1 MEREAARMSTL
12 TVQPRHRFLSGT
24 ALVTVLQLAGFASIL
39 LLLQIVGSAFPL
51 FFATPVRIAQDVVTL
66 LTEEPLLKEAF
77 GSAWSLLVGMVISFV
92 GGVFV
97 GILIGRYRPIR
108 VMLEPYLAAVYSVPR
123 VAFVP
128 LMVVWF
134 GIGREFVIASVVLA
148 ASVVIAFATAGGV
161 KEAELRYSE
170 VARSFA
176 LNERQIFTKVLL
188 PGLVPFIAN
197 GTRLAMKR
205 GLTALIVA
213 EFLIGLNGIGLFL
226 RSARVTLQADRVFAM
241 AFLVM
246 LLGMGM
252 LEITRVIEN
261 RMSRWRPRA
270 FTM

>member
-1 MEREAARMSTL
+1 MT
-12 TVQPRHRFLSGT
+12 TVTAPPTPRLLSGT
-24 ALVTVLQLAGFASIL
+24 TVVTVLQLAGFASIL
-39 LLLQIVGSAFPL
+39 LVLQIVGSAFPL

-66 LTEEPLLKEAF
+66 LTEEPLLQEAF
-77 GSAWSLLVGMVISFV
+77 GSAWTFLVGMVISFV
-92 GGVFV
+92 GGVIL
-97 GILIGRYRPIR
+97 GTLIGRYRPIR
-108 VMLEPYLAAVYSVPR
+108 VMFEPYLAAIYSVPR

-134 GIGREFVIASVVLA
+134 GIGREFVIASVVLSA
-148 ASVVIAFATAGGV
+148 LVVVAFATAGGV

-170 VARSFA
+170 VARSFT
-176 LNERQIFTKVLL
+176 LSERQFFTKVLL
-188 PGLVPFIAN
+188 PGLIPFIAN

-213 EFLIGLNGIGLFL
+213 EFLIGLSGIGMFL

-261 RMSRWRPRA
+261 RMSRWRPQA